1 MKCVARLFSR
11 GNENR
16 RMLTVL
22 NRLADFVTV
31 TDLTYAQMFQVYDI
45 TYGNIYRTVTSLA
58 IASTFLVLVTNS
70 L

>member
-1 MKCVARLFSR
+1 
-11 GNENR
+11 
-16 RMLTVL
+16 MLTVL

-58 IASTFLVLVTNS
+58 IASTFLVPVTNS